1 MAHKNVSFVSIP
13 KIMTTTWEKIWRK
26 TISRIQFWNLWEL
39 LQNFLMR
46 GSRQTLPTLI
56 EECSNTKLLCE
67 LAATTFDQGQA
78 YSNSKVHWWIMS
90 LKNCRVF
97 HHHYKFH
104 LVCKKGESPVPRS
117 FLHRL
122 QWIGSCSYDWTV
134 ISRKNFF
141 ILMVSA
147 GQETVSALS
156 RSPMRCRIG
165 LTSLTARKRCKN
177 FFFLGRSHLAGRC
190 VIWQKSSK
198 ITNFQQWFHCRWDQL
213 VTLSTALS
221 TRRRRI
227 GDKGK

>member
-1 MAHKNVSFVSIP
+1 
-13 KIMTTTWEKIWRK
+13 
-26 TISRIQFWNLWEL
+26 
-39 LQNFLMR
+39 MR

-122 QWIGSCSYDWTV
+122 QWTGSCSYDWTV
-134 ISRKNFF
+134 GSQKKMTDVFYLYLY
-141 ILMVSA
+141 LMVSA
-147 GQETVSALS
+147 GRETVSALS
-156 RSPMRCRIG
+156 RSPMQCRIG

-213 VTLSTALS
+213 ATLSTALS

>member
-122 QWIGSCSYDWTV
+122 QWTGSCSYDWTV
-134 ISRKNFF
+134 RSQKKITFLYLDCFYRTGDRFCAIPFPNAMQDRPDFF
-141 ILMVSA
+141 DR
-147 GQETVSALS
+147 QEKMQELFLS
-156 RSPMRCRIG
+156 REKPFGWTVC
-165 LTSLTARKRCKN
+165 N
-177 FFFLGRSHLAGRC
+177 
-190 VIWQKSSK
+190 
-198 ITNFQQWFHCRWDQL
+198 
-213 VTLSTALS
+213 LSQ
-221 TRRRRI
+221 I
-227 GDKGK
+227 

>member
-198 ITNFQQWFHCRWDQL
+198 ITNFQQRFHCRWDQL
-213 VTLSTALS
+213 ATLSTALS